1 MAFEAGALGV
11 GFDVGRCGGCSR
23 RLGPIMAFEIR
34 VLWACRLGMREEA
47 GLGTP
52 AAIPRKGLHNTRW
65 RLEMREKAGLRSGF

>member
-11 GFDVGRCGGCSR
+11 GFDAGRCGGCSR

-47 GLGTP
+47 GLGS
-52 AAIPRKGLHNTRW
+52 GL
-65 RLEMREKAGLRSGF
+65 